1 MEIEPTLFWILLNK
15 SIGIIYVG
23 KAVIIFQK
31 NLNTFF
37 KRQLFYRMVRDED
50 KKGDAKHLQLKKNT
64 CSVNCWNFSAQSRGE
79 RWG

>member
-31 NLNTFF
+31 NLSTFF
-37 KRQLFYRMVRDED
+37 KRQLFYKMVRDED
-50 KKGDAKHLQLKKNT
+50 KKGDAKHLQLK
-64 CSVNCWNFSAQSRGE
+64 
-79 RWG
+79 

>member
-37 KRQLFYRMVRDED
+37 KRQLFYKMVRDED
-50 KKGDAKHLQLKKNT
+50 KKGDAKHLQLK
-64 CSVNCWNFSAQSRGE
+64 
-79 RWG
+79 

>member
-1 MEIEPTLFWILLNK
+1 MYKKLMSRPSRKTGNGREGQMEIEPTLFWILLNK

-37 KRQLFYRMVRDED
+37 KRQLFYKMVRDED
-50 KKGDAKHLQLKKNT
+50 KKGDAKHLQLK
-64 CSVNCWNFSAQSRGE
+64 
-79 RWG
+79 

>member
-15 SIGIIYVG
+15 SMGIIYVG

-37 KRQLFYRMVRDED
+37 KRQLSYRMVRDEG
-50 KKGDAKHLQLKKNT
+50 KKGDVKHLQLK
-64 CSVNCWNFSAQSRGE
+64 
-79 RWG
+79 